1 MHVRF
6 RKTRQGSAVY
16 WAEPKRIRMATQVRI
31 AGLLAACIV
40 SVAGA
45 TASAATPAPSP
56 GLMARCA
63 ELYRLWWN
71 YDEDPVFL
79 FTGERA
85 QAELALYR
93 CQEGRYEEG
102 IPVLETILR
111 NSRFPVPRA

>member
-1 MHVRF
+1 
-6 RKTRQGSAVY
+6 
-16 WAEPKRIRMATQVRI
+16 MATQVRV

-40 SVAGA
+40 SAAAA
-45 TASAATPAPSP
+45 TAWAATPSPPP
-56 GLMARCA
+56 GLVARCA

-71 YDEDPVFL
+71 YDEDPVF
-79 FTGERA
+79 FHTGERA

-102 IPVLETILR
+102 IPPLEKLLQ

>member
-1 MHVRF
+1 MTIQAR
-6 RKTRQGSAVY
+6 R
-16 WAEPKRIRMATQVRI
+16 

-40 SVAGA
+40 SAAAV
-45 TASAATPAPSP
+45 TARAATPSPSP

-71 YDEDPVFL
+71 YDEDPVF
-79 FTGERA
+79 FHTGERA

-102 IPVLETILR
+102 IPPLEKLLQH
-111 NSRFPVPRA
+111 SRFPVTRA